1 MPQSQAPPAER
12 VRDHFEEQAGAF
24 DALYNEDRLVQ
35 RTLRPGLHR
44 RRELALDVVRSYDA
58 PTVLDV
64 GCGSGRVGEGALE
77 AGASGYVGVDFSKPM
92 LDLARRRLDRFGSRV
107 TLVEGDFLDAEVAGP
122 FDVVLALGFFDY
134 LPEPHLFTRRMRE
147 LCSGEVVASF
157 PKWSW
162 LKGPVRKVRYEM
174 INNCPIFNY
183 TERELRL
190 MFGASGFSRVDIVA
204 ATRSGYLVR
213 AHTQPRK

>member
-1 MPQSQAPPAER
+1 MQQSPATSDR
-12 VRDHFEEQAGAF
+12 VRGHFEEQAGAF

-44 RRELALDVVRSYDA
+44 RRDLALAVVRRYNEPS
-58 PTVLDV
+58 VLDV
-64 GCGSGRVGEGALE
+64 GCGSGRIGEGVLE
-77 AGASGYVGVDFSKPM
+77 AGAGSYVGVDFSAPM
-92 LDLARRRLDRFGSRV
+92 LDLARRRLERFGERV
-107 TLVEGDFLDAEVAGP
+107 TLVEGDFLDAPLGGP
-122 FDVVLALGFFDY
+122 FDVVLALGLFDY
-134 LPEPHLFTRRMRE
+134 IPEPHVFARRMYE

-162 LKGPVRKVRYEM
+162 LKGPVRKIRYEVV
-174 INNCPIFNY
+174 NDCPIFNY

-190 MFGASGFSRVDIVA
+190 MFGASGFSRVDVVA

-213 AHTQPRK
+213 AFR

>member
-1 MPQSQAPPAER
+1 MQQSPATSER
-12 VRDHFEEQAGAF
+12 VRGHFEEEAGTF

-44 RRELALDVVRSYDA
+44 RRDLALDVVRSYTD
-58 PTVLDV
+58 PSVLDV

-77 AGASGYVGVDFSKPM
+77 AGASRYVGVDFSAPM
-92 LDLARRRLDRFGSRV
+92 LDLARQRLDRFGERV
-107 TLVEGDFLDAEVAGP
+107 TLVEGDFLDTPLEGQ

-134 LPEPHLFTRRMRE
+134 IPNPEDFTRRMYE
-147 LCSGEVVASF
+147 LCAGEVVASF

-162 LKGPVRKVRYEM
+162 IKGPVRKLRYEV

-183 TERELRL
+183 TERGLRS
-190 MFGASGFSRVDIVA
+190 MFVASGFGRVDVVA

-213 AHTQPRK
+213 AFR

>member
-1 MPQSQAPPAER
+1 MQQSPATSER
-12 VRDHFEEQAGAF
+12 VRGHFEEEACTF

-44 RRELALDVVRSYDA
+44 RRDLALDVVRSYTD
-58 PTVLDV
+58 PSVLDV

-77 AGASGYVGVDFSKPM
+77 AGASRYVGVDFSAPM
-92 LDLARRRLDRFGSRV
+92 LDLARQRLDRFGERV
-107 TLVEGDFLDAEVAGP
+107 TLVEGDFLDAPLEGR

-134 LPEPHLFTRRMRE
+134 IPNPEDFTRRMYE

-162 LKGPVRKVRYEM
+162 LKGPVRKLRYEV
-174 INNCPIFNY
+174 INDCPIFNY
-183 TERELRL
+183 TERGLRS
-190 MFGASGFSRVDIVA
+190 MFVASGFGRVDVVA

-213 AHTQPRK
+213 AFR

>member
-1 MPQSQAPPAER
+1 MQPSPATTER
-12 VRDHFEEQAGAF
+12 VRGHFEEQARTF

-44 RRELALDVVRSYDA
+44 RRELALEVVRSYRE
-58 PTVLDV
+58 PSVLDV

-77 AGASGYVGVDFSKPM
+77 AGASRYVGVDFSAPM
-92 LDLARRRLDRFGSRV
+92 LELARSRLARFGSRA
-107 TLVEGDFLDAEVAGP
+107 TLVQGDFLDAPLDGP
-122 FDVVLALGFFDY
+122 FDVILALGLFDY
-134 LPEPHLFTRRMRE
+134 VAEPHVFARRMYE

-157 PKWSW
+157 PKWTW
-162 LKGPVRKVRYEM
+162 LKGPIRKLRYEV
-174 INNCPIFNY
+174 INDCPTFNY

-190 MFGASGFSRVDIVA
+190 MFGASGFARVDVIA

-213 AHTQPRK
+213 AFR

>member
-1 MPQSQAPPAER
+1 VQQSPATSER
-12 VRDHFEEQAGAF
+12 VRGHFEEQAGTF

-44 RRELALDVVRSYDA
+44 RRDLALDVVRSYTD

-64 GCGSGRVGEGALE
+64 GCGSGRIGEGALE
-77 AGASGYVGVDFSKPM
+77 AGASRYVGVDFSAPM
-92 LDLARRRLDRFGSRV
+92 LDLARRRLDRFGERV
-107 TLVEGDFLDAEVAGP
+107 TLVEGDFLDAPLSGQ

-134 LPEPHLFTRRMRE
+134 IPNPGDFTRRMYE

-162 LKGPVRKVRYEM
+162 LKGPVRKLRYEVV
-174 INNCPIFNY
+174 NDCPIFNY
-183 TERELRL
+183 TERGLRS
-190 MFGASGFSRVDIVA
+190 MFGASGFTRVDVVA

-213 AHTQPRK
+213 AFH

>member
-1 MPQSQAPPAER
+1 MQQSPATTDR

-44 RRELALDVVRSYDA
+44 RRELALEVVRSYPD

-64 GCGSGRVGEGALE
+64 GCGSGRIGEDALE
-77 AGASGYVGVDFSKPM
+77 AGAAAYVGVDFSEPM
-92 LDLARRRLDRFGSRV
+92 LELARARLGRFGSRATIV
-107 TLVEGDFLDAEVAGP
+107 HGDFLAVPLEGP
-122 FDVVLALGFFDY
+122 FDVVLGLGVFDY
-134 LPEPHLFTRRMRE
+134 WAEPHHFTRRMYE

-162 LKGPVRKVRYEM
+162 LKGPIRKLRYEI
-174 INNCPIFNY
+174 INDCPIFNY

-190 MFGASGFSRVDIVA
+190 LFGASGFSRVEIVA

-213 AHTQPRK
+213 AFR

>member
-1 MPQSQAPPAER
+1 MQQSPATSER
-12 VRDHFEEQAGAF
+12 VRGHFEEQAGTF

-44 RRELALDVVRSYDA
+44 RRDLALDVVRSYTD
-58 PTVLDV
+58 PSVLDV
-64 GCGSGRVGEGALE
+64 GCGSGRIGEGALE
-77 AGASGYVGVDFSKPM
+77 AGASRYVGVDFSAPM
-92 LDLARRRLDRFGSRV
+92 LDLARRRLDRFGERV
-107 TLVEGDFLDAEVAGP
+107 TLVEGDFLDAPLEGR

-134 LPEPHLFTRRMRE
+134 IPNADDFTRRMYE
-147 LCSGEVVASF
+147 LCAGEVVASF

-174 INNCPIFNY
+174 INDCPIFNY
-183 TERELRL
+183 TEQGLRS
-190 MFGASGFSRVDIVA
+190 MFGSSGFTRVDVVA

-213 AHTQPRK
+213 AFR

>member
-1 MPQSQAPPAER
+1 VQQSPETSER
-12 VRDHFEEQAGAF
+12 VRDHFEDHAGAF

-44 RRELALDVVRSYDA
+44 RRALALDVVRSYER
-58 PTVLDV
+58 PRVLDV
-64 GCGSGRVGEGALE
+64 GCGSGRVGEDALD
-77 AGASGYVGVDFSKPM
+77 AGASAYVGVDFSAPM
-92 LDLARRRLDRFGSRV
+92 LDLARQRLERFGDRAA
-107 TLVEGDFLDAEVAGP
+107 LVHGDFLDAPLDGP

-134 LPEPHLFTRRMRE
+134 IPEPQPFVRRMAE

-157 PKWSW
+157 PRWSW
-162 LKGPVRKVRYEM
+162 LKGPVRKVRYEV

-183 TERELRL
+183 TERELRFL
-190 MFGASGFSRVDIVA
+190 FGGSGFSRIDVVA

-213 AHTQPRK
+213 AFR

>member
-1 MPQSQAPPAER
+1 MQPSPATTER

-44 RRELALDVVRSYDA
+44 RRELALEVVRSYTE
-58 PTVLDV
+58 PSVLDV

-77 AGASGYVGVDFSKPM
+77 AGASRYVGVDFSEPM
-92 LDLARRRLDRFGSRV
+92 LELARSRLARFGSRA
-107 TLVEGDFLDAEVAGP
+107 TLVHGDFLDAPLDGP
-122 FDVVLALGFFDY
+122 FDVILALGLFDY
-134 LPEPHLFTRRMRE
+134 VAEPHVFTRRMHE

-157 PKWSW
+157 PKWTW
-162 LKGPVRKVRYEM
+162 LKGPIRKVRYEVV
-174 INNCPIFNY
+174 NDCPIFNY

-190 MFGASGFSRVDIVA
+190 MFGASGFSRVDVIA

-213 AHTQPRK
+213 AFR

>member
-1 MPQSQAPPAER
+1 MQPSPATSER
-12 VRDHFEEQAGAF
+12 VRGHFEEQARTF

-44 RRELALDVVRSYDA
+44 RKDLALAVVRSYRE
-58 PTVLDV
+58 PSVLDV
-64 GCGSGRVGEGALE
+64 GCGSGRIGEGALE
-77 AGASGYVGVDFSKPM
+77 AGASSYVGVDFSAPM
-92 LDLARRRLDRFGSRV
+92 LDLARRRLVRFGDRV
-107 TLVEGDFLDAEVAGP
+107 TLVEGDFIDAPLEGP

-134 LPEPHLFTRRMRE
+134 IPDPHLFVRRMYK

-162 LKGPVRKVRYEM
+162 VKGPVRKIRYEVV
-174 INNCPIFNY
+174 NDCPIFNY

-190 MFGASGFSRVDIVA
+190 MFGAGGFSRVDVVA

-213 AHTQPRK
+213 AFR